1 MTETIWPATLNA
13 GSIHIYNTGA
23 LSVKKADRLAVGIS
37 GASGAMLGIRAL
49 QLLQATSV
57 ESHLIISKAAAL
69 TISSETNYSLDDV
82 KKLAN
87 EVYVAT
93 DIAAAL
99 SSGSFKTRGMLIAPC
114 SVKTLGEISSGVTSN
129 LLSRAADVVLKER
142 RRLVL
147 MLRESPLH
155 AGHLKNALSVTE
167 MGAIIA
173 PPVPAYYTK
182 PASIDDLLTQ
192 TVARALDLFDIDCA
206 DIKRW
211 GEDLSINDKN

>member
-1 MTETIWPATLNA
+1 M
-13 GSIHIYNTGA
+13 
-23 LSVKKADRLAVGIS
+23 KKADKLVVGIS

-49 QLLQATSV
+49 QLLQATPV

-69 TISSETNYSLDDV
+69 TISSETEHRLDDV
-82 KKLAN
+82 KKLAD

-93 DIAAAL
+93 DIGAAL

-155 AGHLKNALSVTE
+155 AGHLKNALAATE

-173 PPVPAYYTK
+173 PPVPAFYTK
-182 PASIDDLLTQ
+182 PANIDDLVTQ
-192 TVARALDLFDIDCA
+192 TVARALDLFDIDCKG
-206 DIKRW
+206 IKRW
-211 GEDLSINDKN
+211 GEDISINDNKKSS